1 MALQEQT
8 YRGHKRIY
16 YQGRAPD
23 FDESKRT
30 FKDVFYLTTSIVYAV
45 SYAGEKGNVSSY
57 VLKKDLN
64 IFNAKSKQDYN
75 KLKDV
80 LSNDLLSYLD
90 RLADEDWVF
99 EDDLFEQ
106 TTKIKFIEIIK
117 SLGYDGF
124 FNYEVDKKFLRRMKK
139 SPYWDFMN
147 KVMIDN
153 PSIGVFDESNLIKVD
168 DNIDFKSES
177 SYKEFSDLEKNFIAY
192 NLLNLLKNDKFDD
205 EHKYMLYKSLCNS
218 LMTLSKDE
226 TYELVFSYDKDFIL
240 NNSKDFMKK
249 FEYLKEANNP
259 YKCIIRTYGARSWL
273 LHTEIINKNNLFKN
287 LTKLI

>member
-16 YQGRAPD
+16 YQGRAPG

-30 FKDVFYLTTSIVYAV
+30 FKDVFYLTTSIVYAA
-45 SYAGEKGNVSSY
+45 SYAGDNGDVSSY

-75 KLKDV
+75 KIKDA
-80 LSNDLLSYLD
+80 LSDDLLSYLD

-99 EDDLFEQ
+99 EDNLFEQ
-106 TTKIKFIEIIK
+106 TTKNKFIEIIK

-124 FNYEVDKKFLRRMKK
+124 FNYEVDKKFLRRMKE

-168 DNIDFKSES
+168 DNIDFKSKS

-192 NLLNLLKNDKFDD
+192 NLLKLLNDGKFDD
-205 EHKYMLYKSLCNS
+205 EHKDMLYKSLCNS
-218 LMTLSKDE
+218 LMTLSKDGI
-226 TYELVFSYDKDFIL
+226 YELVFSYDKDFIL

-259 YKCIIRTYGARSWL
+259 YKSVIRTYGARSWL
-273 LHTEIINKNNLFKN
+273 LHTEIIHKENLFNNLMKC
-287 LTKLI
+287 

>member
-16 YQGRAPD
+16 YQGRGPG

-30 FKDVFYLTTSIVYAV
+30 FKDVFYLTTSTVYAV

-75 KLKDV
+75 KIKDV

-139 SPYWDFMN
+139 SPYWDFIN

-168 DNIDFKSES
+168 DNIDFKSEN

-205 EHKYMLYKSLCNS
+205 EHKDMLYKSLCNS

-226 TYELVFSYDKDFIL
+226 IYELVFSYDKDFIL

-249 FEYLKEANNP
+249 FEYLKEEKNP
-259 YKCIIRTYGARSWL
+259 YKSVIRTYGARSWL

>member
-75 KLKDV
+75 KIKNV

-99 EDDLFEQ
+99 EDNLFEQ
-106 TTKIKFIEIIK
+106 TTKNKFIKIIK

-168 DNIDFKSES
+168 SNIDFKSES

-192 NLLNLLKNDKFDD
+192 NLLNLLNNDKFDD

-226 TYELVFSYDKDFIL
+226 IYELVFSYDKDFIL

>member
-75 KLKDV
+75 KIKNV

-99 EDDLFEQ
+99 EDNLFEQ
-106 TTKIKFIEIIK
+106 TTKNKFIKIIK

-168 DNIDFKSES
+168 SNIDFKSES

-192 NLLNLLKNDKFDD
+192 NLLNLLNNDNFDD

-226 TYELVFSYDKDFIL
+226 IYELVFSYDKDFIL

-273 LHTEIINKNNLFKN
+273 LHTETINKNNLFKN

>member
-45 SYAGEKGNVSSY
+45 SYAGEKGNISSY

-75 KLKDV
+75 KIKDV
-80 LSNDLLSYLD
+80 LSNDLISYLD

-99 EDDLFEQ
+99 EDNLFEQ
-106 TTKIKFIEIIK
+106 TTKIKFIKIIK

-168 DNIDFKSES
+168 DNIDFKSEN

-205 EHKYMLYKSLCNS
+205 EHKDMLYKSLCNS

-226 TYELVFSYDKDFIL
+226 IYELVFSYDKDFIL

-249 FEYLKEANNP
+249 FEYLKEEKNP
-259 YKCIIRTYGARSWL
+259 YKSVIRTYGARSWF
-273 LHTEIINKNNLFKN
+273 LHTEIINRNNLFKN

>member
-75 KLKDV
+75 KIKNV

-99 EDDLFEQ
+99 EDNLFEQ
-106 TTKIKFIEIIK
+106 TTKNKFIKIIK

-168 DNIDFKSES
+168 SNIDFKSES

-192 NLLNLLKNDKFDD
+192 NLLNLLNNDKFDD
-205 EHKYMLYKSLCNS
+205 EHKYMLYKSLCNN

-226 TYELVFSYDKDFIL
+226 IYELVFSYDKDFIL

>member
-75 KLKDV
+75 KIKDV

-192 NLLNLLKNDKFDD
+192 NLLNLLNNDKFDD

-226 TYELVFSYDKDFIL
+226 IYELVFSYDKDFIL

>member
-1 MALQEQT
+1 MGLQEQT

-16 YQGRAPD
+16 YQGRFSG

-30 FKDVFYLTTSIVYAV
+30 FKDVFYLTTSIVYAA
-45 SYAGEKGNVSSY
+45 SYAGDDGNVSSY

-75 KLKDV
+75 AIKDA

-99 EDDLFEQ
+99 GDNLFEQ
-106 TTKIKFIEIIK
+106 TTKNKFIEIIK

-124 FNYEVDKKFLRRMKK
+124 FNYEVDKKFLRRMKE
-139 SPYWDFMN
+139 SPYWDFIN

-168 DNIDFKSES
+168 DNIDFKKES

-192 NLLNLLKNDKFDD
+192 SLLSLLNGGKFDD
-205 EHKYMLYKSLCNS
+205 EHKDMLYKSLCNS

-226 TYELVFSYDKDFIL
+226 IYELVFSYDKDFIL

-273 LHTEIINKNNLFKN
+273 LHTEIVNKKNLFNNLMKC
-287 LTKLI
+287 

>member
-16 YQGRAPD
+16 YQGRGQG

-45 SYAGEKGNVSSY
+45 SYAGEKGNISSY
-57 VLKKDLN
+57 ILKKDLN

-75 KLKDV
+75 KIKNV

-106 TTKIKFIEIIK
+106 FEQTTKIKFIKIIK

-177 SYKEFSDLEKNFIAY
+177 SYKEFSDLEKI
-192 NLLNLLKNDKFDD
+192 
-205 EHKYMLYKSLCNS
+205 
-218 LMTLSKDE
+218 
-226 TYELVFSYDKDFIL
+226 
-240 NNSKDFMKK
+240 
-249 FEYLKEANNP
+249 
-259 YKCIIRTYGARSWL
+259 L
-273 LHTEIINKNNLFKN
+273 LHTIY
-287 LTKLI
+287 